1 MLARWFRIIR
11 MVIIIIGAVLSFFA
25 VIEVLRAYQTLYNLH
40 PWVGYVFLLVVIAV
54 CVYLFFHFALSIAT
68 RPAVLIPPHVPDPK
82 NASTRKLRRY
92 IKYLQ
97 SYLSRLRTNLALES
111 QDRDLARQGLE
122 NLAIVLETA
131 KDKDAL
137 VTAIL
142 DNEDTVI
149 RPLLVK
155 IDEQAA
161 RHVRD
166 CMRDVMI
173 AVAVSPYKALDLFIV
188 IYRNMAMVNRIV
200 LTYNAR
206 PRLREQLQIG
216 WDILA
221 VVATVNYI
229 NMGKNLIEGIGSR
242 VPGIGRFVDDIAQ
255 GMGAGF
261 MTTIVGHAAMDRCRA
276 FRGWDAETAKA
287 TIRSRIHAFYSDV
300 RDIFKKDVLPSLL
313 RRIGDTSR
321 ETVDKVATA
330 LDETGKAVTGF
341 VKVPIHAAT
350 TAGNSVLTMPGRVT
364 RYSAGR
370 WQRLRNWFSHQ
381 PKTENS
387 NPPEK

>member
-11 MVIIIIGAVLSFFA
+11 MGIIIIGVILSFFA
-25 VIEVLRAYQTLYNLH
+25 FIEVLRAYQTLYNLH
-40 PWVGYVFLLVVIAV
+40 PWAGYAFLGFVLIL
-54 CVYLFFHFALSIAT
+54 CVYLVLHFALSAAT
-68 RPAVLIPPHVPDPK
+68 RPPVLIPPHVPDPK
-82 NASTRKLRRY
+82 NASLRKLRRY
-92 IKYLQ
+92 IRYLQ
-97 SYLSRLRTNLALES
+97 SYLQRLRTNLALES
-111 QDRDLARQGLE
+111 QDQDLARQGLDD
-122 NLAIVLETA
+122 LGRALETA
-131 KDKDAL
+131 KDRDAL
-137 VTAIL
+137 VAAIL
-142 DNEDTVI
+142 DNEQAVI
-149 RPLLVK
+149 RPLLTK

-173 AVAVSPYKALDLFIV
+173 AVAVSPYKALDLFV
-188 IYRNMAMVNRIV
+188 VVYRNLAMVNRII

-206 PRLREQLQIG
+206 PRLREQVQIG

-242 VPGIGRFVDDIAQ
+242 MPGIGRFVDDIAQ

-261 MTTIVGHAAMDRCRA
+261 MTTIVGHAAMERCRA
-276 FRGWDAETAKA
+276 FRGWDAEAAKT

-321 ETVDKVATA
+321 ETMDKVASA
-330 LDETGKAVTGF
+330 LDETGRAVTGF
-341 VKVPIHAAT
+341 VRVPIHAAT
-350 TAGNSVLTMPGRVT
+350 SAGNSVLTMPGRVT

-370 WQRLRNWFSHQ
+370 WQRMRSWFSRRPESNRTG
-381 PKTENS
+381 PK
-387 NPPEK
+387 